1 MQRRTAVIQGAL
13 AYGMRRIAAA
23 RAGETGLQIMTV
35 PQVAARLAGGF
46 LHPATGEIIE
56 PAIRTALDEGGFQDL
71 EGSRCKRRDHLLIC
85 KCDPQNC
92 PEEINHDKR
101 GILAV
106 RSALWP
112 QVRENSGQLVADS
125 GLLRDCVAKARRE
138 PENPRL
144 GGCAGSPQRTA
155 LRLSNP

>member
-71 EGSRCKRRDHLLIC
+71 EGSRQLPGMTRAIARTLRKAWHADLR
-85 KCDPQNC
+85 
-92 PEEINHDKR
+92 
-101 GILAV
+101 LAEKG
-106 RSALWP
+106 A
-112 QVRENSGQLVADS
+112 
-125 GLLRDCVAKARRE
+125 
-138 PENPRL
+138 
-144 GGCAGSPQRTA
+144 AGSPRIADLVLIESRVKRLLASIFSSTGF
-155 LRLSNP
+155 RLSLIHI